1 MTGPPFVV
9 APAAAPPTA
18 VSFFLLPTPTNPAV
32 SWCLAFTA
40 EELTPVAVAVLVV
53 VAVEAPTVATVAVPE
68 ATSAPVAAAAGAL

>member
-9 APAAAPPTA
+9 APAAPPAA

-40 EELTPVAVAVLVV
+40 EELTPVAAVVPVV

-68 ATSAPVAAAAGAL
+68 ATSAPMAAATGAL